1 MEKKEGRKKKLV
13 FIFSAVALLVLS
25 VLFVVLYRNYTKTI
39 CVMEAVEH
47 MGQWEGVS
55 MDNILVEIEYW
66 TITEGERRNNLL
78 YIFENGD
85 VYSAYSINYPSMGDT
100 YNTEQNERENYYW
113 DADDRYW
120 DYLYGQYYLGRLS
133 SSEVERIRREFS
145 LIESYESYDN
155 RYNEA
160 NEPKPDSET
169 SPITQG
175 NQTDS
180 QGEDAAYYGHYY
192 AGRAK
197 ESEEEYVRSWISRGN
212 IIDGMRVYMY
222 DEHAHNAIDIVK
234 STWAYEQWTNQ
245 IFGEG
250 WKHRINLRDTLSN
263 AERRMAGR

>member
-1 MEKKEGRKKKLV
+1 MEKKENKRKRMIILCT
-13 FIFSAVALLVLS
+13 LVLLAA
-25 VLFVVLYRNYTKTI
+25 VLTAAGIWYYRYTKPFCT
-39 CVMEAVEH
+39 MEAVEH
-47 MGQWEGVS
+47 MGQREGVR

-85 VYSAYSINYPSMGDT
+85 VYSAYFIDYLFAGDT
-100 YNTEQNERENYYW
+100 FNAEQNERENYYW

-145 LIESYESYDN
+145 LIESYESFNYHD
-155 RYNEA
+155 YP
-160 NEPKPDSET
+160 EPEPQSEI
-169 SPITQG
+169 SSSIQG
-175 NQTDS
+175 NQADG
-180 QGEDAAYYGHYY
+180 QGEEVVYYGHYY

-197 ESEEEYVRSWISRGN
+197 ESEEEYVRSWISWGY
-212 IIDGMRVYMY
+212 IDRICLYMY

-234 STWAYEQWTNQ
+234 STWAYEQWTNR

>member
-13 FIFSAVALLVLS
+13 FIFPAVALLVLS

-47 MGQWEGVS
+47 MGQREGVS

-66 TITEGERRNNLL
+66 TTTEGERRNNLL

-100 YNTEQNERENYYW
+100 YNAEQNERENYYW

-120 DYLYGQYYLGRLS
+120 DYLYGQYYVGRLS

-169 SPITQG
+169 SPTTQG

>member
-145 LIESYESYDN
+145 LIESYESFNYHD
-155 RYNEA
+155 YP
-160 NEPKPDSET
+160 EPEPQSEI
-169 SPITQG
+169 SSSIQG
-175 NQTDS
+175 NQADG
-180 QGEDAAYYGHYY
+180 QGEEVVYYGHYY

-197 ESEEEYVRSWISRGN
+197 ESEEEYVRSWISWGY
-212 IIDGMRVYMY
+212 IDRICLYMY

-263 AERRMAGR
+263 AERRLAGR

>member
-1 MEKKEGRKKKLV
+1 MEKKENMKKRMIILCT
-13 FIFSAVALLVLS
+13 LVLLAA
-25 VLFVVLYRNYTKTI
+25 VLTAAGIWYYHYTKPFCT
-39 CVMEAVEH
+39 MESVEH
-47 MGQWEGVS
+47 MGQREGVR

-133 SSEVERIRREFS
+133 SSELDRIRREFS
-145 LIESYESYDN
+145 LIESYESFNYLD
-155 RYNEA
+155 YP
-160 NEPKPDSET
+160 EPEPESGI
-169 SPITQG
+169 SSSIQG
-175 NQTDS
+175 NQADG
-180 QGEDAAYYGHYY
+180 QGEDAAYYGHLY
-192 AGRAK
+192 AGDVK
-197 ESEEEYVRSWISRGN
+197 ESEEEYARYRISWGY
-212 IIDGMRVYMY
+212 IDGMCVYMY

>member
-13 FIFSAVALLVLS
+13 FIFPAVALLVLS

-47 MGQWEGVS
+47 MGQREGVS

-85 VYSAYSINYPSMGDT
+85 VYSAYFIDYLFAGDT
-100 YNTEQNERENYYW
+100 FNAEQNERENYYW

-145 LIESYESYDN
+145 LIESYESFTYHD
-155 RYNEA
+155 YP
-160 NEPKPDSET
+160 EPEPE
-169 SPITQG
+169 
-175 NQTDS
+175 
-180 QGEDAAYYGHYY
+180 
-192 AGRAK
+192 
-197 ESEEEYVRSWISRGN
+197 
-212 IIDGMRVYMY
+212 
-222 DEHAHNAIDIVK
+222 
-234 STWAYEQWTNQ
+234 
-245 IFGEG
+245 
-250 WKHRINLRDTLSN
+250 
-263 AERRMAGR
+263 

>member
-1 MEKKEGRKKKLV
+1 MEKKEGRNKKIVITFLTE
-13 FIFSAVALLVLS
+13 ALLALS
-25 VLFVVLYRNYTKTI
+25 ALFVVLYRKYTKTI

-47 MGQWEGVS
+47 MGQREGVR

-85 VYSAYSINYPSMGDT
+85 VYSAYSINYPSMGDI
-100 YNTEQNERENYYW
+100 YNAEQNERENYYW

-133 SSEVERIRREFS
+133 SSEVDRIRREFS
-145 LIESYESYDN
+145 LIESYESFNYHD
-155 RYNEA
+155 YP
-160 NEPKPDSET
+160 EPEPESEI
-169 SPITQG
+169 SSSIQG
-175 NQTDS
+175 NQADG
-180 QGEDAAYYGHYY
+180 QGEEVVYYGHYY

-197 ESEEEYVRSWISRGN
+197 ESEEEYVRSWISWGY
-212 IIDGMRVYMY
+212 IDRICLYMY